1 MGNLRACFAV
11 ALLALA
17 ACGSDHAKVD
27 ASIVIIDSPTPD
39 AKVWMDAPPG
49 PNYDLT
55 CLGSAAPTTAADP
68 ITVAGQTATLTMS
81 GTSPVPMVDVAVFKT
96 GTANALASVT
106 SDGGGV
112 FTTGNIATGGVP
124 IDGYVRGMEPT
135 YRSSYIY
142 PPSVVDMSL
151 TGVPVLLVSNQA
163 FGFLANLA
171 GVTQDDDNNG
181 VLLVQVGDC
190 TTPMTQPIDG
200 ATVQVQQNG
209 TDVGTIFDLGALAAQ
224 AAGTFFVFNV
234 PDGATQVLVSFNSMN
249 FPTHTVAVHKKP
261 TMGANPEATVTVL
274 AARPG
279 L

>member
-1 MGNLRACFAV
+1 MGNMRACFAV

-17 ACGSDHAKVD
+17 ACGSDHGKAD

-55 CLGSAAPTTAADP
+55 CLGNAAPTTASDP
-68 ITVAGQTATLTMS
+68 ITVGGQTATLTMS
-81 GTSPVPMVDVAVFKT
+81 GTAPVPMVDVAVFKT

-112 FTTGNIATGGVP
+112 FMTGNIATGGVP
-124 IDGYVRGMEPT
+124 IDGFIRAMEPT

-151 TGVPVLLVSNQA
+151 SGVPAILVSNQA
-163 FGFLANLA
+163 FGFITNIA

-181 VLLVQVGDC
+181 VLLIQVGDC
-190 TTPMTQPIDG
+190 TTPMPQPIDG
-200 ATVQVQQNG
+200 ATVVVQQNA

-234 PDGATQVLVSFNSMN
+234 PDGATQVLVSYNGMN
-249 FPTHTVAVHKKP
+249 FPAHTVVAHKKP
-261 TMGANPEATVTVL
+261 MGANPEATVTAL